1 MTVRVSP
8 MAAVSLA
15 ETRARSKLGMAIAAM
30 IPMIAT
36 TINSSIRVKPCCLRI
51 DIPLSLP
58 LVSDSER
65 SGENDKG
72 GHVRPPL
79 SATTGLPKRRA
90 GCDRQDAG
98 GATVGIG
105 NVRHADDAARV
116 ATEGANA
123 RGARGDR
130 RRLIAVGPVRVVE

>member
-36 TINSSIRVKPCCLRI
+36 TINSSIRVKPCWLRI

-58 LVSDSER
+58 LGSDSER
-65 SGENDKG
+65 SGEMTG
-72 GHVRPPL
+72 G
-79 SATTGLPKRRA
+79 
-90 GCDRQDAG
+90 D
-98 GATVGIG
+98 
-105 NVRHADDAARV
+105 ADDRPCPLR
-116 ATEGANA
+116 
-123 RGARGDR
+123 RGYRRGDHD
-130 RRLIAVGPVRVVE
+130 AQVGMPSAPVRAV

>member
-65 SGENDKG
+65 SGEMTRGDAY
-72 GHVRPPL
+72 VPPCPL
-79 SATTGLPKRRA
+79 RQGYRSAG
-90 GCDRQDAG
+90 QDA
-98 GATVGIG
+98 TVRMPAAQQLVLETFVTPTTPLESPPKARTPVVPEVIG
-105 NVRHADDAARV
+105 DA
-116 ATEGANA
+116 
-123 RGARGDR
+123 
-130 RRLIAVGPVRVVE
+130 